1 MTKSQVVNIVIHIFF
16 VQKQGFY
23 ALIHIIHNLITERCA
38 QQIVNNVNNFL
49 SSQSYSH
56 WCAHKKR

>member
-23 ALIHIIHNLITERCA
+23 ALIHIIHNLITDRCA

-49 SSQSYSH
+49 SSQSFSH
-56 WCAHKKR
+56 